1 MSSIGSTAGING
13 AGCADY
19 AGVLAGQNVDE
30 RGAGFSAIL
39 SEAITAC
46 EALPDSAADI
56 RADSETA
63 EEPPDAHAY
72 DWRKKYEYRTPPA
85 AAGADHPEESG
96 ESTQLETSD
105 AIFNDTPVLDDTPV
119 QSYEYYGYS
128 ASAGTP
134 SSGADYSDMIA
145 DALRDEIARM
155 SAMAGSGYSAMPDGL
170 APMQS
175 SGIEQMIIS
184 AASTG
189 QASDAQIA
197 LFMLCMMMQ
206 TNQDGDFSMLMQ
218 MMATM
223 LTQVQG
229 DSDALRSSVLSSGYD
244 QSVLSAIN
252 MNVFD
257 AAGSGLP
264 GSLRAL
270 LPLNG
275 WVPTTPAIRSTETNR
290 SPQLYRAVV
299 EQFRVETTP
308 RYQPRDGKSYCN
320 IFVWDVTSAMGAEI
334 PYRTDSQTGEPWPE
348 DTGNAISMSAAR
360 MDAWLERFGETYGWR
375 EVDAQTAQY
384 YANQGKP
391 AVTTA
396 GNIGHV
402 QVVVPSRDGGYDP
415 QRGVTIAQAGGHLT
429 SYTGIARTY
438 SAAALSEKV
447 RYWVHE

>member
-1 MSSIGSTAGING
+1 MSSTGPTTGING
-13 AGCADY
+13 TGYTDY
-19 AGVLAGQNVDE
+19 AGVFAGQNVEE

-46 EALPDSAADI
+46 EELPDSAS
-56 RADSETA
+56 DSSA
-63 EEPPDAHAY
+63 GPGAIEEPQDAHAHIIRY
-72 DWRKKYEYRTPPA
+72 KKYEYRSPPA
-85 AAGADHPEESG
+85 AIDANPPEETDRPVESG
-96 ESTQLETSD
+96 QLEASD
-105 AIFNDTPVLDDTPV
+105 AALNDIPV
-119 QSYEYYGYS
+119 QSYEYYENS
-128 ASAGTP
+128 ASTNTQAP
-134 SSGADYSDMIA
+134 GADYSSMIA
-145 DALRDEIARM
+145 GALQDEIARM
-155 SAMAGSGYSAMPDGL
+155 SAMAGAGYSAMPDGL
-170 APMQS
+170 MPMQS

-189 QASDAQIA
+189 KVSDAQIA
-197 LFMLCMMMQ
+197 LFMLSMMMQ

-229 DSDALRSSVLSSGYD
+229 DTDALRNSVMSSGYD
-244 QSVLSAIN
+244 QSVLGAIDK
-252 MNVFD
+252 NVFNH
-257 AAGSGLP
+257 AGFGSP

-270 LPLNG
+270 TPLNG
-275 WVPTTPAIRSTETNR
+275 WVPTTPAVRSTEANR
-290 SPQLYRAVV
+290 SPQLYRAIVD
-299 EQFRVETTP
+299 QFRVETTP

-375 EVDAQTAQY
+375 EADAQTAQY

-396 GNIGHV
+396 GSVGHV

-415 QRGVTIAQAGGHLT
+415 QRGVTIAQAGGNLT
-429 SYTGIARTY
+429 SYTSIKRTY
-438 SAAALSEKV
+438 SDAVLREKV